1 MLTIRAA
8 KNPGYYEQPE
18 FARDDYYE
26 ESGSVPG
33 QWVGRGA
40 ATLGLHGGPE
50 RGQLGTLLTG
60 HSPVTGERLVGGRG
74 RPPSNAGFD
83 LTFTAPKS
91 VSVLLA
97 IGDDE
102 TRQAILDAQDRATRA
117 GLDYLERHECFA
129 RRGTDGINVIPA
141 EGFVGGAYTH
151 ELARSGDPHL
161 HTHVVIA
168 NRVRAADARWTAPD
182 MRPVYA
188 AAKTAGTIAEATL
201 RKELTLSLGL
211 RWRAVVQG
219 TAEVE
224 GVPNAVL
231 DHFSR
236 RHAEIKELAAARG
249 WITERGIAE
258 IQRETRDRK
267 PQLDRDVAQAAWR
280 ARASEHGLTADDV
293 AKVLGKAEL
302 QRARRDR
309 AMLAAHLAGPAGLT
323 RQESTFNRRA
333 LIQGIAAA
341 YAEGISLADLEKAA
355 DRFLVEHGIAVSARI
370 GHEPARYTT
379 LDMLTTETRLL
390 DVATARSRG
399 VPFVRSSQVERVIA
413 RSPQLG
419 DDQAAAVRH
428 LTSGAAR
435 TRLLEARAGYGKT
448 TALRAVR
455 EAYDVPVIGT
465 AWQGQAA
472 QELKLGAGIDAN
484 TAAQLLDRI
493 ARQESPIPDHAV
505 VIVDEASTMPTRALA
520 TLADE
525 VARRDGR
532 LILVGDRDQ
541 LPSIDAGGAFASL
554 GDRLG
559 VAHLQ
564 ENRRQRDELQRAVA
578 GNLAKG
584 RAPEAIALLHEHGR
598 FQTYDDARQARADL
612 IEAWTATS
620 LHAPDRALILAH
632 DRRDVAEL
640 NQLARAQ
647 LDAAGQ
653 LGRPRLVASGR
664 EWAVGDRLL
673 CRRNDYR
680 PDVDVRN
687 GTRAT
692 VIHVDR
698 ATQTLAIRT
707 DDGRN
712 VKLPSDYL
720 EHVDYGYAS
729 TGHASQGA
737 TVDRTYL
744 LATPERGGRE
754 WGYVAGSRHRI
765 DLRVYAVHHDR
776 DQVQH
781 ALEKTWQRSQA
792 KTLAIDRMHEHDRD
806 LALGRAADRIPG
818 LDHPRE
824 RSRDERQ
831 REDNRSRDS
840 RNRDESDGRSL

>member
-1 MLTIRAA
+1 VLTIRAA
-8 KNPGYYEQPE
+8 KNPGYYEQRE

-40 ATLGLHGGPE
+40 KTLGLHDGPE

-60 HSPVTGERLVGGRG
+60 RSPITGETLIGGRG

-91 VSVLLA
+91 VSILLA
-97 IGDDE
+97 VGDDE
-102 TRQAILDAQDRATRA
+102 TRQAILDAQDSAARA

-129 RRGTDGINVIPA
+129 RRGTDGVNVIPA

-151 ELARSGDPHL
+151 EMARSGDPHL

-201 RKELTLSLGL
+201 RKELTQSLGVS
-211 RWRAVVQG
+211 WRAVVHG
-219 TAEVE
+219 TAEIE
-224 GVPNAVL
+224 GVPNTVL

-236 RHAEIKELAAARG
+236 RHTEIKELALARG
-249 WITERGIAE
+249 WTSERGIAE
-258 IQRETRDRK
+258 IQRETRDHK
-267 PQLDRDVAQAAWR
+267 PQLDRDVAQAQWR
-280 ARASEHGLTADDV
+280 ARASEHGLTASDI
-293 AKVLGKAEL
+293 ANVLGRSQL
-302 QRARRDR
+302 RLPRRDR
-309 AMLAAHLAGPAGLT
+309 ATLAARMAGPTGLT
-323 RQESTFNRRA
+323 LQESTFNRRA

-341 YAEGISLADLEKAA
+341 YPEGISAADLEKAA
-355 DRFLVEHGIAVSARI
+355 DRFLVEHGIAVSTRI

-379 LDMLTTETRLL
+379 LDMLATEAHLL

-399 VPFVRSSQVERVIA
+399 LPFVRSSQVARVLA

-419 DDQAAAVRH
+419 DDQADAVRH

-455 EAYDVPVIGT
+455 EAYDAADVPVIGT

-472 QELKLGAGIDAN
+472 QELKLGAGIDAG
-484 TAAQLLDRI
+484 TAARLLDQI
-493 ARQESPIPDHAV
+493 ARDESPIPDRAV
-505 VIVDEASTMPTRALA
+505 VIVDEAGTMPTRALA

-578 GNLAKG
+578 GNLAEG

-620 LHAPDRALILAH
+620 LQAPDRALILAH

-640 NQLARAQ
+640 NQLARAK

-653 LGRPRLVASGR
+653 LGRTRVLANGR

-692 VIHVDR
+692 VTRVDR
-698 ATQTLAIRT
+698 ATQTVAIRT

-712 VKLPSDYL
+712 VSLPSDYL

-744 LATPERGGRE
+744 LAAAERGGHE

-776 DQVQH
+776 DEVQH
-781 ALEKTWQRSQA
+781 SLEKTWQHSHA
-792 KTLAIDRMHEHDRD
+792 KALAIDRM
-806 LALGRAADRIPG
+806 AAADRDRA
-818 LDHPRE
+818 LDRAAEHVRELENDAQARRVRDERE
-824 RSRDERQ
+824 RS
-831 REDNRSRDS
+831 SRD
-840 RNRDESDGRSL
+840 DGRSL